1 MLIVL
6 NGQLYFVTLIY
17 SLYVRCVQLKKTR
30 RHSVIIEIIVPTFM
44 YQRVEMAVINKA
56 IAQPSLLKR
65 LLCSHRFVF

>member
-6 NGQLYFVTLIY
+6 NSQLYFVTLIY
-17 SLYVRCVQLKKTR
+17 SLYVHCVQFKKTR
-30 RHSVIIEIIVPTFM
+30 QHSVIIEIIVPTFM
-44 YQRVEMAVINKA
+44 YQRVEMAVINKT